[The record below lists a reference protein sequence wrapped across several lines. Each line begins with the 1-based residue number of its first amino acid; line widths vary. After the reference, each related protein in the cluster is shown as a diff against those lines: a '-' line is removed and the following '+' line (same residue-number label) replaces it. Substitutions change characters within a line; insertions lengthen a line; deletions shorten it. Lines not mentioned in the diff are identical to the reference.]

1 MRLHVSVCGICG
13 QLKADFFSNLNFRLI
28 VGNLKELQPSPQD
41 SPQLFPGA
49 CALSRS
55 CNIRISLQFD
65 LMRPE
70 VVGLMEFQKGSI
82 ISRGLSITTNSLS
95 DDDPIMKSSF
105 LIFLPLCPLRC
116 TYKVGKLWRSG
127 ELFNEDIV
135 YPR

>member
-1 MRLHVSVCGICG
+1 MFFMRLHVSVCGICG

-49 CALSRS
+49 CTLTRS
-55 CNIRISLQFD
+55 CNIRISLQLD

-70 VVGLMEFQKGSI
+70 VVGLMEFRKGSI
-82 ISRGLSITTNSLS
+82 ISRGLS
-95 DDDPIMKSSF
+95 KSSF
-105 LIFLPLCPLRC
+105 LIFLPLCPLSR
-116 TYKVGKLWRSG
+116 TYIGKLWRSG
-127 ELFNEDIV
+127 ELFKEDIV

>member
-41 SPQLFPGA
+41 SPQLFR
-49 CALSRS
+49 ALFRS

-105 LIFLPLCPLRC
+105 LIFLPLCPLSC